1 MPDAQHLQT
10 LLLQCAEKREPALA
24 EIYRLAS
31 PHLFALARRMLR
43 DRAAAED
50 VLQECFVSIWR
61 QAGQYQAEQS
71 QPMTWM
77 TRIVRNRCI
86 DRLRRPDLITPD
98 PDDTLTL
105 AMADDGPGPLARLQA
120 SQEGRRLADCMG
132 QLEGP
137 QRVAI
142 AMAFFDDL
150 AHPDIAARLD
160 TPLGTIKSWIRRGL
174 QRLKRCLE

>member
-1 MPDAQHLQT
+1 MPDAQHLQA
-10 LLLQCAEKREPALA
+10 LLFQCAEKREPALA

-43 DRAAAED
+43 DQGAAED
-50 VLQECFVSIWR
+50 VLQECFISIWR
-61 QAGQYQAEQS
+61 EAGQYQADQS

-77 TRIVRNRCI
+77 MRIVRNRCI
-86 DRLRRPDLITPD
+86 DRLRRPEVLVPD
-98 PDDTLTL
+98 PDDALTL
-105 AMADDGPGPLARLQA
+105 AMADDSPGPLARLDA
-120 SQEGRRLADCMG
+120 SLEGRRLADCMS

-142 AMAFFDDL
+142 AMAFFDDM

-160 TPLGTIKSWIRRGL
+160 APLGTIKSWIRRGL

>member
-1 MPDAQHLQT
+1 MPDPQHLQA
-10 LLLQCAEKREPALA
+10 LLVQCAEKRESALA
-24 EIYRLAS
+24 ELYRLAS

-43 DRAAAED
+43 DQAAAED
-50 VLQECFVSIWR
+50 VLQDCFVSIWR
-61 QAGQYQAEQS
+61 QAGQYRAEQG

-86 DRLRRPDLITPD
+86 DRLRHANVEMPD

-105 AMADDGPGPLARLQA
+105 AMADDGPGPLAQLQA
-120 SQEGRRLADCMG
+120 SQDGRRLADCLG
-132 QLEGP
+132 RLEGP

-150 AHPDIAARLD
+150 AHSAIAARLNA
-160 TPLGTIKSWIRRGL
+160 PLGTIKSWIRRGL
-174 QRLKRCLE
+174 QQLKRCLE

>member
-1 MPDAQHLQT
+1 MPDALHLQA
-10 LLLQCAEKREPALA
+10 LLDQCADKRESALA
-24 EIYRLAS
+24 ELYRLAS

-43 DRAAAED
+43 DQAAAED
-50 VLQECFVSIWR
+50 VLQECFVIIWR
-61 QAGQYQAEQS
+61 QAGQYRAERSQA
-71 QPMTWM
+71 MTWM

-86 DRLRRPDLITPD
+86 DRLRRPDREVPD
-98 PDDTLTL
+98 PDDSLTL
-105 AMADDGPGPLARLQA
+105 AMADEGPGPLAQLQA
-120 SQEGRRLADCMG
+120 SQDGRRLADCMG
-132 QLEGP
+132 QLEGS

-150 AHPDIAARLD
+150 AHPDIAARLG